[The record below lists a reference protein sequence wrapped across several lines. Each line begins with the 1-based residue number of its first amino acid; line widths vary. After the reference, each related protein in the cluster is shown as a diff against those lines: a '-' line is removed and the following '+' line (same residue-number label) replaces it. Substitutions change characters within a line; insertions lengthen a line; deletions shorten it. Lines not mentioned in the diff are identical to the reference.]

1 MPHDSSPTPD
11 DLSYLRSLAE
21 AGRNAPLAAG
31 PYLLAGGGTFAF
43 ASVAIGLAEVGML
56 PYPTNSVAV
65 PVMIGALLA
74 FGLILAML
82 RKRDAGRAQN
92 DTNRAVGAVWT
103 AAGLGIFFYFV
114 AVQVASWRMGS
125 FALTNS
131 ITLVVLL
138 LYGAAWLVT
147 ALVARQNWMFG
158 VAAVTALSMML
169 VAATLGTSAT
179 WFAYAAALV
188 LSGVLPGAHLMRLS
202 AAHRA

>member
-1 MPHDSSPTPD
+1 MPHDSNPTVD

-31 PYLLAGGGTFAF
+31 PYLLAGGGTFAC
-43 ASVAIGLAEVGML
+43 ASVVIGLAEFGML
-56 PYPTNSVAV
+56 PYPANSVAV

-125 FALTNS
+125 FALANS

-188 LSGVLPGAHLMRLS
+188 LSGVLPGVHLMRLS